1 MKVLHYISILLL
13 LLCLAAC
20 KDSRIE
26 DLTEQRVS
34 GDSLYVQLTLDLSKK
49 SATRANPNGGEQ
61 GDGWEIGYDNE
72 KAIYDFCLFV
82 LNGHEINDE
91 ATVSFVAKRYFS
103 HDDVLTAIPDPY
115 DENINIKGVEKTVFS
130 YVFDIAVPI
139 GADAKEFTENEER
152 LRQLRF
158 IVAAN
163 VGDITSSVSTLGAL
177 RDYQPAQSFSPGETL
192 AEYSNFVMSNENDAL
207 YYSGFGTIGDPVRL
221 HVTIERLAAR
231 IDFKRDNY
239 SRISDDGK
247 SLVYQLKNSE
257 NTVLSE
263 LYLDELQ
270 IVNGSI
276 QPSYLIKR
284 VANDINGTNLTYL
297 GDETPTPNGVATNY
311 VIDPYSAQKTDAN
324 RTNNTLLTTLFGT
337 TLTPRFDL
345 DPTKENQILGYVNEN
360 TFDRTCTFAEYTT
373 GVQLK
378 CRFLPKHNYYISYDK
393 ENDALTTGT
402 YTLGETFYMVE
413 LNTPT
418 IDESERLYFK
428 NKLDADAYATN
439 TAKGHFG
446 KVVKYEGGVCYY
458 YVYMRHSNKVEVVHN
473 TMEFGIVR
481 NNIYRFSIDAATG
494 PGTPEPDPR
503 HPEELKA
510 RIYVK
515 KWISVEH
522 PIIYV

>member
-13 LLCLAAC
+13 LLSLAAC

-26 DLTEQRVS
+26 DLTEQRVL
-34 GDSLYVQLTLDLSKK
+34 GDSLYVQLSLDLSNN

-61 GDGWEIGYDNE
+61 GDGWEYGYDYENS
-72 KAIYDFCLFV
+72 IYDFCLFV
-82 LNGHEINDE
+82 LDGNNINDD
-91 ATVSFVAKRYFS
+91 ATTSFVAARYFN
-103 HDDVLTAIPDPY
+103 HDEVLTATTSLEEIPL
-115 DENINIKGVEKTVFS
+115 KGVNKNVFS
-130 YVFDIAVPI
+130 YVFNVAVPLGTENI
-139 GADAKEFTENEER
+139 SEFIENEER

-158 IVAAN
+158 IIAAN
-163 VGDITSSVSTLGAL
+163 VGNIVANVTTLGVL
-177 RDYQPAQSFSPGETL
+177 RDFLPEKSFEPGETI
-192 AEYSNFVMSNENDAL
+192 AQYSNFVMSNENDAI
-207 YYSGFGTIGDPVRL
+207 YYNGYGTLDSPVRL

-239 SRISDDGK
+239 SRISNDGK

-257 NTVLSE
+257 STLLSE

-324 RTNNTLLTTLFGT
+324 RTNTTLLTTLFGT
-337 TLTPRFDL
+337 TPTPRFDL
-345 DPTKENQILGYVNEN
+345 DPTKDNQILGYVNEN
-360 TFDRTCTFAEYTT
+360 TFDSSCTFAEYTT

-378 CRFLPKHNYYISYDK
+378 CRFVPMHNYYSNYNAETDV
-393 ENDALTTGT
+393 LTEGT
-402 YTLGETFYMVE
+402 YSVGETFYMVE
-413 LNTPT
+413 LNTPA
-418 IDESERLYFK
+418 INESERLYFK

-510 RIYVK
+510 RIYVN
-515 KWISVEH
+515 KWVSVEH